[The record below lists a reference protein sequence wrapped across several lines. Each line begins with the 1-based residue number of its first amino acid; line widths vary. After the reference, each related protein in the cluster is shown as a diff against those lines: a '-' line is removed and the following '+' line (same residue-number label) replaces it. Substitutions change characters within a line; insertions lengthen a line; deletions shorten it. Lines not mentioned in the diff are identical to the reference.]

1 MDVTELVRGMQV
13 HGRMTTPAM
22 TADELSG
29 LLGDVEATTI
39 ERILETGAS
48 IDEVGEALSEL
59 EVEEAGEAPHAP
71 STARVVEVKRIL
83 EELVLAERE
92 DEEGSRDRI

>member
-13 HGRMTTPAM
+13 QGRMTRPAM

-39 ERILETGAS
+39 ERILATGAS

-59 EVEEAGEAPHAP
+59 ELEEAGEAPHAA
-71 STARVVEVKRIL
+71 STTRVVEVKRIL

-92 DEEGSRDRI
+92 DEEASRDRA